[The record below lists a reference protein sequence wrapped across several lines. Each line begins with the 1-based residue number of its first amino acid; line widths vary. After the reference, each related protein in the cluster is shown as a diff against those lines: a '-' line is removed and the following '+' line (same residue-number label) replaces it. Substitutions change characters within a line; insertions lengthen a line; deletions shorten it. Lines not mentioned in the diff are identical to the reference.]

1 MVEISML
8 PVLVEASPANA
19 GAEML
24 RLLSGEYGATGY
36 QDGDTWRISIAP
48 IDNVGRGTIIYR
60 VIQASRTVETSYPD
74 SLLYLIT
81 EDGNRSRLPP
91 PSL

>member
-1 MVEISML
+1 
-8 PVLVEASPANA
+8 
-19 GAEML
+19 ML
-24 RLLSGEYGATGY
+24 RLLSGGYGLTGY

-48 IDNVGRGTIIYR
+48 IDNVGCGAIIHR
-60 VIQASRTVETSYPD
+60 VIQASRTVETSHPD

-91 PSL
+91 PSR